1 MTERIA
7 ELIDPEEEG
16 LRHVV
21 WREEVVRCRD
31 CGHCRTLPQGCVCDV
46 HGAGGLDA
54 CRCPRARERAERL
67 EGRHADW
74 LRCAEVRGTRM
85 CAFEPKGEEE

>member
-31 CGHCRTLPQGCVCDV
+31 CGHCREFAQGLVCCV
-46 HGAGGLDA
+46 HGSAGWFATDPDGF
-54 CRCPRARERAERL
+54 C
-67 EGRHADW
+67 W
-74 LRCAEVRGTRM
+74 LAKRRNDE
-85 CAFEPKGEEE
+85 

>member
-21 WREEVVRCRD
+21 WRDEVVRCRD
-31 CGHCRTLPQGCVCDV
+31 CEHCCTLLQGLMCTV
-46 HGAGGLDA
+46 HGAAGWYATKPDGF
-54 CRCPRARERAERL
+54 CHRAARRTE
-67 EGRHADW
+67 
-74 LRCAEVRGTRM
+74 
-85 CAFEPKGEEE
+85 

>member
-7 ELIDPEEEG
+7 ELIDPEGEG

-31 CGHCRTLPQGCVCDV
+31 CGHCRTLPQGCVCTV
-46 HGAGGLDA
+46 HGAGGWYATDPNGF
-54 CRCPRARERAERL
+54 CHRAVRRETGL
-67 EGRHADW
+67 
-74 LRCAEVRGTRM
+74 
-85 CAFEPKGEEE
+85 

>member
-31 CGHCRTLPQGCVCDV
+31 CGHCRTLPQGCVCIV
-46 HGAGGLDA
+46 HGAAGWYATDPNGFCWLA
-54 CRCPRARERAERL
+54 KRRES
-67 EGRHADW
+67 
-74 LRCAEVRGTRM
+74 
-85 CAFEPKGEEE
+85 

>member
-7 ELIDPEEEG
+7 ELVDPEEEG

-31 CGHCRTLPQGCVCDV
+31 CESCREFAQECVCTV
-46 HGAGGLDA
+46 HGAGGWYATRHDGF
-54 CRCPRARERAERL
+54 CHRA
-67 EGRHADW
+67 
-74 LRCAEVRGTRM
+74 VRR
-85 CAFEPKGEEE
+85 KR

>member
-31 CGHCRTLPQGCVCDV
+31 CESCREFAQGLVCDV
-46 HGAGGLDA
+46 HGAGGWYATRPDGF
-54 CRCPRARERAERL
+54 CRRAIRRKE
-67 EGRHADW
+67 
-74 LRCAEVRGTRM
+74 
-85 CAFEPKGEEE
+85 